1 MCYTSSTS
9 IKAFIIGV
17 VSSLLLVSLSSFST
31 TLTTTKTKSYKIIG
45 YFFLFVILMQLY
57 DAIFWNYPPTN
68 KSNTIINTITTK
80 LAMIT
85 NHLQPIILGLLIY
98 YFNGT
103 LTTTSKMIL
112 IFYTICISIYSLMS
126 WNKISTTSVTDRSS
140 PSLDWEWNHQS
151 GAPFVY
157 FIFLVTLVLLFYQNV
172 KIGGKLAAFLTLVSF
187 LFSLYKYQIK
197 ASSGRFWCYFAAFA
211 PIIFLISRLF

>member
-17 VSSLLLVSLSSFST
+17 VSSLLLVSISSFST
-31 TLTTTKTKSYKIIG
+31 SLSSSEIKSYKIIG
-45 YFFLFVILMQLY
+45 YFFLFVTLMQLY

-68 KSNTIINTITTK
+68 KSNTRINSITTK
-80 LAMIT
+80 LAMLT

-98 YFNGT
+98 YFNGSLAT
-103 LTTTSKMIL
+103 GSKMVLLFYIICITIYSVSLWNKVTTT
-112 IFYTICISIYSLMS
+112 T
-126 WNKISTTSVTDRSS
+126 VTERSN
-140 PSLDWEWNHQS
+140 PSLDWSWNHQS

-172 KIGGKLAAFLTLVSF
+172 KIGGKLAAFLTLISF

-197 ASSGRFWCYFAAFA
+197 AASGRFWCYFAAFA
-211 PIIFLISRLF
+211 PVIFLLTRLF